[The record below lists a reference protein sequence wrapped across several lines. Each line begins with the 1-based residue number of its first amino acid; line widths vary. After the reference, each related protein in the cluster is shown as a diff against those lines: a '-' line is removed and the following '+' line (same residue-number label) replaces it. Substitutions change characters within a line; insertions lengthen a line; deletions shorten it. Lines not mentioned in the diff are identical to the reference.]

1 MNFKSN
7 CQIAII
13 ALLGL
18 ACSAQSRSI
27 AHLLEGIRNGDIAS
41 IYDAGRTGDP
51 TFTPVLRDRL
61 KQSDRDSERDALKMA
76 FAKLGDTHELQL
88 FYCEARESFGLHIST
103 RALEYIGG
111 GYSIRVW
118 AALMALDPEFEKA
131 KLPDSF
137 DVRSDPPSWLALHEL
152 PRIVPNPPI
161 KRGSPSSLE
170 EHAEAVQQWR
180 AWIDSHSDEI
190 DHLQPNGKGVIFS
203 KSACRGM
210 KRSR

>member
-1 MNFKSN
+1 MESGKSLRMSSMNFKSN

-76 FAKLGDTHELQL
+76 LTISIGL
-88 FYCEARESFGLHIST
+88 FESIPKNWS
-103 RALEYIGG
+103 
-111 GYSIRVW
+111 
-118 AALMALDPEFEKA
+118 
-131 KLPDSF
+131 
-137 DVRSDPPSWLALHEL
+137 
-152 PRIVPNPPI
+152 
-161 KRGSPSSLE
+161 
-170 EHAEAVQQWR
+170 
-180 AWIDSHSDEI
+180 
-190 DHLQPNGKGVIFS
+190 KG
-203 KSACRGM
+203 R
-210 KRSR
+210 